1 MKNSLESLT
10 YDEQVEAVLFGLEA
24 ERSDY
29 WMGLRTRV
37 ERTGGRDAQ
46 LNGLYEDSNNRMN
59 DLLDRYAGLL
69 MLSDAMENVVPLGAG
84 GGA

>member
-10 YDEQVEAVLFGLEA
+10 YDEQVEAFLFGLEA

-46 LNGLYEDSNNRMN
+46 LNQRFAESNSRM
-59 DLLDRYAGLL
+59 DGLLDRYAGLL
-69 MLSDAMENVVPLGAG
+69 MLSDAMENVVPLGVG